1 MYACMFTAIGV
12 LRRILYQRASPGGV
26 EGLAQEGQERE
37 IRAAPRP
44 VIWGRWFLIPR
55 WSYGPREVYF
65 ELLLGCTALQPY
77 NVYIIH
83 ISHSH
88 VAKHCLKWLVC
99 SCIKPPLLGL
109 ALAVPGATP

>member
-65 ELLLGCTALQPY
+65 ELLLVTPLFNRIMY
-77 NVYIIH
+77 TLYIYH
-83 ISHSH
+83 IAMLPNI
-88 VAKHCLKWLVC
+88 V
-99 SCIKPPLLGL
+99 
-109 ALAVPGATP
+109 